1 MDLKDKVA
9 VITGGASGLGRATVR
24 RFVANGGKA
33 AIFDMNEE
41 KGKLLVEEYPGS
53 VIFCNVNVTGEESV
67 AAGIAKTIEEFGAIQ
82 ICCNFAGTGNAMR
95 TMGKKGPFPLDE
107 FNKIIQINLV
117 GTFNV
122 LRLCAEKMSTN
133 EVLNEDGGRGV
144 IINTASI
151 AAYEGQIGQAA
162 YSASKGGVVG
172 MTLPIARDLAVLG
185 IRVNTIVPG
194 LIATPLMMGGAEE
207 MSPEIAEF
215 LQPLASQVLYPK
227 RLGKADEIAQLAQ
240 QLVENDYI
248 NGECIRMDGGIRM
261 QPK

>member
-1 MDLKDKVA
+1 MDISGRVA
-9 VITGGASGLGRATVR
+9 IITGGASGLGRATVR
-24 RFVANGGKA
+24 RFVGLGGKC

-41 KGKLLVEEYPGS
+41 KGEALAKEMGGN
-53 VIFCNVNVTGEESV
+53 VIFINTNVTSEESV
-67 AAGIAKTIEEFGAIQ
+67 QAAIDKTIETFGAIH
-82 ICCNFAGTGNAMR
+82 ICCNYAGTGNAHR
-95 TMGKKGPFPLDE
+95 TMGKKGPFPLAE
-107 FNKIIQINLV
+107 FTKILQINLV

-122 LRLCAEKMSTN
+122 LRLAAEKMADN
-133 EVLNEDGGRGV
+133 EPLNDDGGRGV
-144 IINTASI
+144 IINTASV

-194 LIATPLMMGGAEE
+194 LIYTPLMMGGHEE
-207 MSPEIAEF
+207 PTPEIIEA
-215 LQPLASQVLYPK
+215 LRPLSSQVLYPK
-227 RLGKADEIAQLAQ
+227 RLGKADEIAHLAQ
-240 QLVENDYI
+240 SIVENDYI